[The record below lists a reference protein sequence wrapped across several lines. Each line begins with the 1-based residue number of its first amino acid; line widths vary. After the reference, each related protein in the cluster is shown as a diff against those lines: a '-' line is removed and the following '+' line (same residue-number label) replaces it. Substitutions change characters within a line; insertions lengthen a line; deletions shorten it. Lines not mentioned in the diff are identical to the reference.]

1 MKGAIFLKKRVIF
14 ISSTGGH
21 FSELMMLKPIF
32 DEYDYHLVTEKT
44 MSNISLKEEYKKRIH
59 YLIYGTRVNR
69 VKYFFK
75 TTLNT
80 IKSLAL
86 FIKIRPHAIVTT
98 GTHTAM
104 PMCIIGKILGAKIV
118 FIETYANVYTPT
130 GSGKYIYKF
139 ADEFIVQ
146 WEELL
151 KVYPKATYLGGI
163 F

>member
-1 MKGAIFLKKRVIF
+1 MNKKVIF

-32 DEYDYHLVTEKT
+32 NNYDYHLITEKT
-44 MSNISLKEEYKKRIH
+44 ASTISLKAEYKHRMH
-59 YLIYGTRVNR
+59 YLVYGTRVNR
-69 VKYFFK
+69 IKYFFK
-75 TTLNT
+75 TTWNT
-80 IKSLAL
+80 IKSLCL
-86 FIKIRPHAIVTT
+86 FIKIKPKAIVTT

-104 PMCIIGKILGAKIV
+104 PMCIIGKLLGAKII
-118 FIETYANVYTPT
+118 FIETYANVFTPT
-130 GSGKYIYKF
+130 GSGKFIYKF

-146 WEELL
+146 WEDML

>member
-1 MKGAIFLKKRVIF
+1 MKKRVIF

-32 DEYDYHLVTEKT
+32 ENYDYHLITEKT
-44 MSNISLKEEYKKRIH
+44 ASTISLKEEYKDRIH
-59 YLIYGTRVNR
+59 YLVYGTRV
-69 VKYFFK
+69 KKITYFFK
-75 TTLNT
+75 TTWNT
-80 IKSLAL
+80 IKSLCL
-86 FIKIRPHAIVTT
+86 FIKIRPKAVVTT

-104 PMCIIGKILGAKIV
+104 PMCIIGKLLGAKIV

-130 GSGKYIYKF
+130 GSGKFIYKF

-146 WEELL
+146 WEDMLQN
-151 KVYPKATYLGGI
+151 YPKATYLGGI

>member
-1 MKGAIFLKKRVIF
+1 MKKRVIF

-32 DEYDYHLVTEKT
+32 ENYDYHLITEKT
-44 MSNISLKEEYKKRIH
+44 KSTISLKEEYKDKIH
-59 YLIYGTRVNR
+59 YLVYGTRVKK

-75 TTLNT
+75 VTWNT
-80 IKSLAL
+80 IKSLGL

-104 PMCIIGKILGAKIV
+104 PMCIIGKLLGAKII
-118 FIETYANVYTPT
+118 FIETYANVFTPT
-130 GSGKYIYKF
+130 GSGKFIYKF
-139 ADEFIVQ
+139 ADKFIVQ
-146 WEELL
+146 WEDML
-151 KVYPKATYLGGI
+151 KVYPKAIYLGGI

>member
-1 MKGAIFLKKRVIF
+1 MKKRVIF

-32 DEYDYHLVTEKT
+32 ANYDYHLITEKT
-44 MSNISLKEEYKKRIH
+44 ASTISLKDEYKERIH
-59 YLIYGTRVNR
+59 YLVYGTRVKKI
-69 VKYFFK
+69 KYFFK
-75 TTLNT
+75 TTYNT

-86 FIKIRPHAIVTT
+86 FIKIRPKAIVTT

-104 PMCIIGKILGAKIV
+104 PMCIIGKILGAKII
-118 FIETYANVYTPT
+118 FIETYANVFTPT
-130 GSGKYIYKF
+130 GSGKVIYKF

-146 WEELL
+146 WEDML
-151 KVYPKATYLGGI
+151 KVYPKAIYLGGI

>member
-1 MKGAIFLKKRVIF
+1 MKKRVIF

-32 DEYDYHLVTEKT
+32 DNYDYHLITEKT
-44 MSNISLKEEYKKRIH
+44 KSTISLKDEYKNRMH
-59 YLIYGTRVNR
+59 YLVYGTRYKKIR
-69 VKYFFK
+69 YIFK
-75 TTLNT
+75 VTYNT
-80 IKSLAL
+80 IKSLGIFL
-86 FIKIRPHAIVTT
+86 KVRPKAIVTT

-104 PMCIIGKILGAKIV
+104 PMCIIGKLLGAKII

-130 GSGKYIYKF
+130 GSGKFIYKF
-139 ADEFIVQ
+139 ADKFIVQ
-146 WEELL
+146 WEEML

>member
-1 MKGAIFLKKRVIF
+1 MKKRVIF

-32 DEYDYHLVTEKT
+32 ENYDYHLITEKT
-44 MSNISLKEEYKKRIH
+44 ESTRSLKEEYKDKMH
-59 YLIYGTRVNR
+59 YLVYGTRVKKI
-69 VKYFFK
+69 KYFFK
-75 TTLNT
+75 TTWNT

-104 PMCIIGKILGAKIV
+104 PMCIIAHIFGAKVI
-118 FIETYANVYTPT
+118 FIETYANVFTPT
-130 GSGKYIYKF
+130 GSGKFIYKF
-139 ADEFIVQ
+139 ADKFIVQ
-146 WEELL
+146 WEEML

>member
-1 MKGAIFLKKRVIF
+1 MKKRVIF

-21 FSELMMLKPIF
+21 FSELMMLKPVF
-32 DEYDYHLVTEKT
+32 KDYDFHLITEKT
-44 MSNISLKEEYKKRIH
+44 KSTISLKDEYKDRMH
-59 YLIYGTRVNR
+59 YLVYGTRYHKVR
-69 VKYFFK
+69 YFFK
-75 TTLNT
+75 VVWNT
-80 IKSLAL
+80 IKSLGL

-104 PMCIIGKILGAKIV
+104 PMCIIGKLFGAKIV

-130 GSGKYIYKF
+130 GSGKFIYKF
-139 ADEFIVQ
+139 ADKFIVQ
-146 WEELL
+146 WEEML